1 MRHFGR
7 FFFALCGILLFVCN
21 AAHPQQPWSSILN
34 SSRAIDWSHAGLP
47 AKFPDGETTPNPWTP
62 PTRPA
67 CNSAQ
72 AGLTVPV
79 ASGTAFGI
87 DGTQSNTVLWAMK
100 NCASAN
106 PGGSYLQLAAGS
118 FTVSSTAY
126 LSNAPYTTL
135 RGSGPMSTTITSNSA
150 IQFGSSGGNGG
161 GTLNASPSAGA
172 TSVTLTGVSGATP
185 TVGTLAWFNQC
196 DTGWSGVTQP
206 TSGYNSCTSGS
217 YSDNGAIF
225 VCGGTTTCNS
235 NGSGSGAGGQTSQE
249 QFVTITSV
257 TNNGGG
263 SYTIGF
269 SPGLYLPNWST
280 ARTASMYWQPS
291 SIGNGI
297 GLEDMTIVFNGSGGQ
312 VQLLDSYASWVKGV
326 RFIGAT
332 NGLYEIAYSKNAL
345 FVNNYLFG
353 ATPSSMSTVSQ
364 IGSARFASDNLL
376 LNNIAEEGG
385 FLEGQG
391 SLTGDVYAYNYSKN
405 VSTPYVQATDYQH
418 DNWSS
423 GVAFVLNEGNQVNS
437 IIDDDTWGTGN
448 LNTFFRNWVS
458 CDEEPYVYSGI
469 SGSGIAV
476 DAYHRFDNAVGNV
489 IGGTP
494 QCNTYS
500 SSSNG
505 SAFRINYQN
514 TDSLAGTTL
523 LRWYNYDT
531 INGNTRCQS
540 SEVPTSLSGNAV
552 PFENAVP
559 GSCSAPASFYMNSIT
574 SHPSG
579 GTGLSWWKVCTNW
592 TTFPTSCAGSTTEPF
607 PSAGPDVKGGDYIN
621 GYAYDNPAHLA
632 WRTLPIDTSY
642 QKPYS
647 ITGSSWSG
655 GIETLTVSGLPGSNQ
670 ATMGPFQ
677 ISGGACATSGAGTA
691 TGAEVQMT
699 GSTTATVSYAL
710 ASNPGTC
717 TGTMLWPDVRQFD
730 ERVYQNDL
738 SQSAQ
743 SGPGAPI
750 NLTGTLIQ

>member
-1 MRHFGR
+1 MKRLLVMLVLLILIHPAYGQQWS
-7 FFFALCGILLFVCN
+7 GI
-21 AAHPQQPWSSILN
+21 IN

-47 AKFPDGETTPNPWTP
+47 ATLPDGETTPNPWTP

-67 CNSAQ
+67 CTSGQ
-72 AGLTVPV
+72 AGMTVPI

-87 DGTQSNTVLWAMK
+87 DGSQSNTVLWAME
-100 NCASAN
+100 NCSAAN

-118 FTVSSTAY
+118 FTTTGTTY
-126 LSNAPYTTL
+126 LSHAPYTTL
-135 RGSGPMSTTITSNSA
+135 RGAGPMSTTLTSAYA
-150 IQFGSSGGNGG
+150 IQFGSSGANGG
-161 GTLNASPSAGA
+161 GTLNASPAAGT
-172 TSVTLTGVSGATP
+172 TSVTLTGVAGPAP
-185 TVGTLAWFNQC
+185 TTGTMAWFMQC
-196 DTGWSGVTQP
+196 DTGYSGTAQP
-206 TSGYNSCTSGS
+206 TTGYNSCTSGS

-225 VCGGTTTCNS
+225 VCGGTTACNS
-235 NGSGSGAGGQTSQE
+235 NGSGSGAGGQTSQN
-249 QFVTITSV
+249 QFVLITSV

-280 ARTASMYWQPS
+280 ARTAAMYWQPS
-291 SIGNGI
+291 NIGYGI
-297 GLEDMTIVFNGSGGQ
+297 GLEDMTIVFPGSGT
-312 VQLLDSYASWVKGV
+312 VELLDSYASWVKGV

-332 NGLYEIAYSKNAL
+332 NGLYEVAYSKNAL

-353 ATPSSMSTVSQ
+353 ATPSDMSTVSQ
-364 IGSARFASDNLL
+364 IGSARYASDDLL

-391 SLTGDVYAYNYSKN
+391 GLAGDVYAYNYSKN
-405 VSTPYVQATDYQH
+405 VSTPYVQSTDYQH
-418 DNWSS
+418 DNWAS
-423 GVAFVLNEGNQVNS
+423 GVAFLLNEGNQVNS
-437 IIDDDTWGTGN
+437 IIDDDTWGTGD

-458 CDEEPYVYSGI
+458 CDEEPYVYGSVSGT
-469 SGSGIAV
+469 GIAI
-476 DAYHRFDNAVGNV
+476 DAFHRFDNAVGNV

-494 QCNTYS
+494 QCNSYS
-500 SSSNG
+500 NSSNG
-505 SAFRINYQN
+505 AIFRINYQN

-540 SEVPTSLSGNAV
+540 SEVPTTLSGNAV

-592 TTFPTSCAGSTTEPF
+592 TTFPTSCSSYTTEPF
-607 PSAGPDVKGGDYIN
+607 PSAGPDVTGGNYIN
-621 GYAYDNPAHLA
+621 GYAFDNPAHLA

-642 QKPYS
+642 QKSYS

-655 GIETLTVSGLPGSNQ
+655 GIETLNISTLPGGN
-670 ATMGPFQ
+670 AIMGPFQ

-691 TGAEVQMT
+691 TGSEVQMT
-699 GSTTATVSYAL
+699 GSSTGTSVQYAL
-710 ASNPGTC
+710 ASNPGSC
-717 TGTMLWPDVRQFD
+717 AGGTMLWPDVRQFD
-730 ERVYQNDL
+730 ERVYQLD
-738 SQSAQ
+738 SGASAGGSPIQ
-743 SGPGAPI
+743 GVKITGAI
-750 NLTGTLIQ
+750 L